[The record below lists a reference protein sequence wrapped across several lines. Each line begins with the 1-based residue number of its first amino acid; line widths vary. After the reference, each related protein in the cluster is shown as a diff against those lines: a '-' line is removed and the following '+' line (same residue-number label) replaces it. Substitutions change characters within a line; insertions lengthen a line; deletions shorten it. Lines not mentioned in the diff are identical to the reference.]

1 MGTARWHH
9 TCPRQA
15 RGTAGG
21 RRPAQGPGSVPSL
34 APRSTPAAHPCPPP
48 PPLPFTPVSGA
59 GQAPCSPQPPMR
71 VGPWQGCAAPGWAR
85 STRPPRWVLAVLA
98 PNSLI
103 TDGAGKGSAASCRR
117 QGGNLPGASSKA
129 PSTAQGAGASAAA
142 PARVPLPGL
151 TARGTRWPSGPRPV
165 GLQEGSGQRRQ
176 HGTRPGGLPGAGEG
190 WEAAGIP
197 PAAHGSRAPRCA
209 PRHGGTGGGPGA
221 PRACSRAG
229 QGAGCWRWA
238 QSDGSSWAGSS
249 ILIDVP
255 KKVARREQEWP

>member
-85 STRPPRWVLAVLA
+85 STRPPRWVLALLA

-103 TDGAGKGSAASCRR
+103 TDGAGKGSPASCRR

-129 PSTAQGAGASAAA
+129 PGTAQGAGASAAA
-142 PARVPLPGL
+142 PARVPLPGP

-176 HGTRPGGLPGAGEG
+176 HGTRPGGLPDAGEG

-209 PRHGGTGGGPGA
+209 PRHGVPGVALGHPGPAAEPG
-221 PRACSRAG
+221 RVR
-229 QGAGCWRWA
+229 GAG
-238 QSDGSSWAGSS
+238 AGRRAMAAAGP
-249 ILIDVP
+249 VP
-255 KKVARREQEWP
+255 RY